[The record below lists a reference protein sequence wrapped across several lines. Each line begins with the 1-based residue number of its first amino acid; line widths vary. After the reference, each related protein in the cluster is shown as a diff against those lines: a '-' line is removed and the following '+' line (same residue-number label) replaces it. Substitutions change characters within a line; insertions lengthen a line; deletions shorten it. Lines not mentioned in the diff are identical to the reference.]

1 MRFLTLKRAALM
13 ILLIVL
19 AGLTWWLEHFN
30 VAPEV
35 GGGLQR
41 RHEPDYYM
49 KDFTLTVMNAQGMK
63 DNKLRSEYMVHYP
76 DTDLTELRRPN
87 LVLYQGQLEQWLV
100 EAEQGRLTAGGKML
114 NLQGDV
120 SMRRLLQLGQM
131 PMQVLTQ
138 DLVIDLAQEHVHS
151 GQPVRMTRGRYQTI
165 DAAGLEYFLK
175 EDHLVLSGQVRLV
188 HEQTFTN

>member
-1 MRFLTLKRAALM
+1 
-13 ILLIVL
+13 
-19 AGLTWWLEHFN
+19 
-30 VAPEV
+30 
-35 GGGLQR
+35 
-41 RHEPDYYM
+41 
-49 KDFTLTVMNAQGMK
+49 
-63 DNKLRSEYMVHYP
+63 
-76 DTDLTELRRPN
+76 
-87 LVLYQGQLEQWLV
+87 
-100 EAEQGRLTAGGKML
+100 
-114 NLQGDV
+114 
-120 SMRRLLQLGQM
+120 MRRLLQLGQM